1 MVAKRRGGHV
11 HLWPLTRPW
20 AALALAL
27 GTALLA
33 YYAYL
38 GIRYLD
44 ASQDVTSLT
53 GEARRI
59 ASALQVA
66 PPNEEALEMEME
78 SETLG
83 LKALD
88 SAFGRE
94 GGNDLIAILSQ
105 LAHETPVGLTSIAV
119 GEPKPAPFS
128 TAGFTQQSVTLALNG
143 NADGLLRYLSLVHQA
158 VPAMAVTDLHITF
171 QSGPYEP
178 SSASED
184 GRGSPAAVTAQLKLL
199 FYLSPKDTLTA
210 AEGQ

>member
-11 HLWPLTRPW
+11 HLWPLARPW

-128 TAGFTQQSVTLALNG
+128 TADFTQPGPQRQRGWSPQVSVPGSPGST
-143 NADGLLRYLSLVHQA
+143 R
-158 VPAMAVTDLHITF
+158 
-171 QSGPYEP
+171 
-178 SSASED
+178 D
-184 GRGSPAAVTAQLKLL
+184 GRYRPSHYVPIGTIRTQLGL
-199 FYLSPKDTLTA
+199 
-210 AEGQ
+210 